1 MPCSSAAPQQT
12 WGGHPL
18 RVMMLVPFPVS
29 SARLSFWGSGVFGAS
44 LSSSL
49 SLLSQVANILAHSD
63 SGREAGVKR
72 PAFVRDKQMS
82 QAVGD
87 RQRFLLGTWPCCL

>member
-1 MPCSSAAPQQT
+1 M
-12 WGGHPL
+12 
-18 RVMMLVPFPVS
+18 
-29 SARLSFWGSGVFGAS
+29 S
-44 LSSSL
+44 LS
-49 SLLSQVANILAHSD
+49 SQVANILAHSD